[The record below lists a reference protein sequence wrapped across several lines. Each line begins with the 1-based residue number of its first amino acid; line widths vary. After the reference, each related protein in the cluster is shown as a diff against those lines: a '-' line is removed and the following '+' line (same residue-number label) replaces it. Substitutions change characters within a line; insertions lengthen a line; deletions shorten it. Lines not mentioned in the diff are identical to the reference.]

1 MRVVVAPNFGDR
13 CKAGKQIGA
22 QFIFVFGRKLVL
34 SVEVPH
40 TKRQLTKYRCVKVT
54 DESILKWHLQH
65 LFKEI
70 NNRRTHDSCSLRRLD
85 RGIKG
90 ARATHA
96 ALLVTNWGAGY

>member
-40 TKRQLTKYRCVKVT
+40 TKRQLTKYMCVKGT

-70 NNRRTHDSCSLRRLD
+70 NNRLTHDSFSLRRLD
-85 RGIKG
+85 RVLKV

-96 ALLVTNWGAGY
+96 SLLLTNCAVGF